1 MKISII
7 DYSIGNV
14 QSIINAFYEDDIETF
29 LTCDEKL
36 ILEADAVILP
46 GVGAFNKAMSELRNR
61 NLPNMIYKFIQS
73 GKPLLGICLGMQLLL
88 EESEEFVKTEGLG
101 LCEGKVKK
109 FPVNPDVRFP
119 HVSWNELSIKHDK
132 SKSALL
138 NGIKEINSFYF
149 VHNFV
154 CMPKNQSEVLAT
166 TSYGNYEF
174 CSVIKKDNIYGCQF
188 HPEKSG
194 LFGNKVLKNFIE
206 IAKK

>member
-14 QSIINAFYEDDIETF
+14 QSIINALYDDGIKTI
-29 LTCDEKL
+29 LTDNEQL
-36 ILEADAVILP
+36 ILDADAVILP
-46 GVGAFNKAMSELRNR
+46 GVGAFNKAMTELRKR
-61 NLPNMIYKFIQS
+61 NIPKTLYKFIQT

-109 FPVNPDVRFP
+109 FPINSEVRFP
-119 HVSWNELSIKHDK
+119 HVSWNELSINQNKNK
-132 SKSALL
+132 ISLL
-138 NGIKEINSFYF
+138 DGIKETDSFYF
-149 VHNFV
+149 IHNFV
-154 CMPKNQSEVLAT
+154 CIPKNQQEVLAT
-166 TSYGNYEF
+166 TNYGDYEF
-174 CSVIKKDNIYGCQF
+174 CSVIEKENIYGCQF

-194 LFGNKVLKNFIE
+194 MYGKKVLKNFIE